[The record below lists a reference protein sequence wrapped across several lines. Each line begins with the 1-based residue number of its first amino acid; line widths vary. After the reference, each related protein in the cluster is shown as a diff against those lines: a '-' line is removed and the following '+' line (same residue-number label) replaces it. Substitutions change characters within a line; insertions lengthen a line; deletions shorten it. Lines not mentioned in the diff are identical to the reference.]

1 MFVDS
6 NSTGATKWKEIKM
19 PIFKV
24 TAEYRGNCKDY
35 PDFEEEIEAEDEE
48 DAIETAIID
57 HDLFM
62 FYAEPIAKRI

>member
-1 MFVDS
+1 
-6 NSTGATKWKEIKM
+6 M